1 MEFLR
6 FGSSIPGAYWGC
18 CAVCIIQN
26 FKFDP
31 DQKSSIELVDGDG
44 GCPILRGGK
53 SQFAGPTYLDI
64 FKQRLRIGTFSSM
77 DMPNHVFLAVLTQEQ
92 ISGGHGKKW
101 LKILKEH
108 GFEFLRT
115 TDNSVY
121 TGDKLKG
128 EGYGTSSHPNYIF
141 GLFRNIG
148 EGAIEDPY
156 TPPEEWTDLDPV
168 VPEPYTFIVGNA
180 DTVLYNESVQSQQL
194 KLWNDLGPA
203 KFLTEEEVVAAGA
216 PVIMAGRRSQWPQ
229 QPKETRQKVEKET
242 GTTAI
247 GYDPFD
253 EEYYEDDEDY
263 G

>member
-64 FKQRLRIGTFSSM
+64 FKQRLRIGTFSSR

-128 EGYGTSSHPNYIF
+128 TGYDTSSHPNYIF

-148 EGAIEDPY
+148 EGAIDDPF
-156 TPPEEWTDLDPV
+156 TPPKEWTDLPSV
-168 VPEPYTFIVGNA
+168 VPEFWDHSDKA
-180 DTVLYNESVQSQQL
+180 ELAHEQQEAQL

-203 KFLTEEEVVAAGA
+203 KFLTEEEVLAAGA

-229 QPKETRQKVEKET
+229 QPKNIRQKVEKET

-253 EEYYEDDEDY
+253 EDYYEDEDDEDY